1 MQIYSYI
8 CVYVHKEMVRIIRKE
23 GGATVTGG
31 GGAPNKWIEAI
42 SQSKNIYKFRSE
54 ECLTHL
60 FYQITFVLG
69 RATCQKTQ
77 NLLSKQMGN

>member
-23 GGATVTGG
+23 GGAIVTGG

-42 SQSKNIYKFRSE
+42 SQSKD
-54 ECLTHL
+54 T
-60 FYQITFVLG
+60 
-69 RATCQKTQ
+69 
-77 NLLSKQMGN
+77 